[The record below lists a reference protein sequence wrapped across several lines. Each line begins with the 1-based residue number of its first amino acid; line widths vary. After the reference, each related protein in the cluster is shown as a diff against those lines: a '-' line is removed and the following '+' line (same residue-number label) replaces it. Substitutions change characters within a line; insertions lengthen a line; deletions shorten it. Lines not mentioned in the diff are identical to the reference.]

1 MTREELLKCID
12 MKTEMSFVVVAIL
25 REPGAQDRIGRAVVK
40 RAKMPFRDHLRQ
52 QQDKQ
57 FFLQTEEMAQEHE
70 TTVAPMALQQ
80 GRSEPAQNSRHER
93 SMRLFFTD
101 KQIDGG
107 RKIVVT
113 REGSVSSQMP
123 ALATLADLKTLQR
136 VDQGP
141 AQSFVELN
149 SQMPRNV
156 KTFAAVAFKVVEPVI
171 HNCSLLETACLKPLR
186 TIDCRPRSIA
196 DMAVRKKPRPNS
208 GQGNA

>member
-12 MKTEMSFVVVAIL
+12 MKTEMSFLVVANL
-25 REPGAQDRIGRAVVK
+25 REHGAQDRIGRAVVK

-93 SMRLFFTD
+93 SMRLFFPD

-156 KTFAAVAFKVVEPVI
+156 KTFAAVCVQISGHLVMKLFDLTKR
-171 HNCSLLETACLKPLR
+171 CLDTLLA
-186 TIDCRPRSIA
+186 IFIRPRYVLCLGA
-196 DMAVRKKPRPNS
+196 LFKTMANKRH
-208 GQGNA
+208 GH